1 MMGRLPAP
9 SVPAFQ
15 YSSIP
20 TDKSCH
26 KVRFERQILIRAL
39 AGGLAGVLI
48 AMWFVWTGDASIQTR
63 ITLTGLIVLPWIA
76 FAFALRTRVA
86 FPLRTLSNLLE
97 ALREKDYSLRLR
109 GAHRDDAL
117 GELVFEVNALARSLQ
132 DQRFGAV
139 ETTALLRKTLAQI
152 EVAMFGF
159 DEEGRL
165 CLVNDSGRHMLG
177 KSEKDILGH
186 RAGDLGLADCLYGA
200 TPRVVDLALPAG
212 VRRWELRRTTYR
224 EKGLSHP
231 LIFLSDLTRTLHQEE
246 RLAWKRLI
254 RILRHEIN
262 NSLTPIQSVAQT
274 LRARVAHDSPDRWQ
288 EDVREGLEIIASRSE
303 ELGRFIASYSKLTR
317 LPDPVFDTVNVPAWV
332 QHVTGLETRVT
343 FAVRTGPDMNIE
355 ADRGQLDQLL
365 INLIANAAEASL
377 EAKPSGAGGVEVGWH
392 AEEGQF
398 YLWVDD
404 DGPGF
409 DPAKDPFVPFYTTKS
424 TGSGIGLA
432 LSRQIAEVHGG
443 YLTLEPRP
451 DQPGSRACL
460 RLPIQQ
466 TAGWTP

>member
-1 MMGRLPAP
+1 MPR
-9 SVPAFQ
+9 
-15 YSSIP
+15 
-20 TDKSCH
+20 CH
-26 KVRFERQILIRAL
+26 TVRFERQILVRAL
-39 AGGLAGVLI
+39 AGGLVGVLM
-48 AMWFVWTGDASIQTR
+48 ALWFVWTGGASTQAR
-63 ITLTGLIVLPWIA
+63 ITLTGLVVLPWIG
-76 FAFALRTRVA
+76 FALALRSRVA

-109 GAHRDDAL
+109 GARRDDAL
-117 GELVFEVNALARSLQ
+117 GELVLEVNALARSLQ

-159 DEEGRL
+159 DQEGRV
-165 CLVNDSGRHMLG
+165 CLVNDSGQQMLG
-177 KSEKDILGH
+177 KTETDILGH
-186 RAGDLGLADCLYGA
+186 RAVDLGLADCLDGA
-200 TPRVVDLALPAG
+200 TPRVVDLALPTG

-254 RILRHEIN
+254 QILRHEIN

-274 LRARVAHDSPDRWQ
+274 LRARVADDGSGQWQ

-303 ELGRFIASYSKLTR
+303 ELSRFIASYSKLTR
-317 LPDPVFDTVNVPAWV
+317 LPDPVFTTVNVPAWI
-332 QHVTGLETRVT
+332 QHVTGLEKRV
-343 FAVRTGPDMNIE
+343 AVSVCAGPELDIE
-355 ADRGQLDQLL
+355 ADRGQLEQLL

-377 EAKPSGAGGVEVGWH
+377 EAKPDGDGCIEVGWH
-392 AEEGQF
+392 AEEGLF

-409 DPAKDPFVPFYTTKS
+409 DPAKDPFVPFYTTKP

-432 LSRQIAEVHGG
+432 LGRQIAEVHGG
-443 YLTLEPRP
+443 YLTLEPHP
-451 DQPGSRACL
+451 DRPGSRAYL

-466 TAGWTP
+466 TPAWTP